1 MAKTAVRAWI
11 RLGFG
16 LGSKSVRP
24 RTQLEQRLDEVGDG
38 ARCATA
44 RSGAGGGSLL
54 RRGNPHETKR
64 VKRGKEASE
73 HPHHVANHG
82 AAKSSRNGGGAA
94 GQRWRLR
101 ARARRQ
107 RRLRLR
113 KRVKE
118 GRDTF
123 YKGQKGALACVSGPN
138 TRGVG
143 HGRTR
148 ARVQAWRGGEGGA
161 DGRGLLVTPQAPQSL
176 RWHSTP
182 FHKLECEKL
191 NNLTPQTE

>member
-1 MAKTAVRAWI
+1 MVGARSDELSACERRGKQREKGAGVILTTVQSFGGT
-11 RLGFG
+11 LG
-16 LGSKSVRP
+16 RW
-24 RTQLEQRLDEVGDG
+24 EGDG
-38 ARCATA
+38 ARD
-44 RSGAGGGSLL
+44 
-54 RRGNPHETKR
+54 
-64 VKRGKEASE
+64 
-73 HPHHVANHG
+73 
-82 AAKSSRNGGGAA
+82 
-94 GQRWRLR
+94 QRWRLR

-107 RRLRLR
+107 RRLRLQ

-118 GRDTF
+118 GRDAF

-138 TRGVG
+138 TCGAG